1 MSRWLIA
8 GASGMLGQDLQIELA
23 SAGIEF
29 TALSHHDLDVTDADA
44 VEAAVRGAVG
54 RGPGGR
60 APGGRDDVVVNAAAF
75 TRVDDAEVERDAAT
89 AVNATGAG
97 NLAAASAA
105 VGARFVQLSTD
116 YVFDGRA
123 REPYA
128 EDAPLSPLSVYGR
141 SKAEGERLARLAY
154 PDGTIILR
162 TAWLYGAHGANF
174 VSAVLGLA
182 ARQETVSVL
191 TDQLGQ
197 PTWTVD
203 LARQILSVIRSDA
216 PAGVYHATNGGAA
229 SRFDFA
235 REVFRLAGLDPERV
249 VAAEGGP
256 DSRPA
261 PRPAYSVLGH
271 DAWARIGIAPMRP
284 WQDAL
289 AAASLAGVLAAP

>member
-1 MSRWLIA
+1 MTRWLIA
-8 GASGMLGQDLQIELA
+8 GASGMLGRDLQVELA
-23 SAGIEF
+23 SAGHEV
-29 TALSHHDLDVTDADA
+29 TALSHRDLDVTDADA
-44 VEAAVRGAVG
+44 VQAAVRASVG
-54 RGPGGR
+54 QH
-60 APGGRDDVVVNAAAF
+60 DVVVNAAAF
-75 TRVDDAEVERDAAT
+75 TRVDDAEVEVDAAT
-89 AVNATGAG
+89 AVNATGAE

-105 VGARFVQLSTD
+105 VGARFIQLSTD

-128 EDAPLSPLSVYGR
+128 EDAPLNPLSVYGR
-141 SKAEGERLARLAY
+141 AKADGERLARRAY

-162 TAWLYGAHGANF
+162 TAWLYGAHGGNF

-182 ARQETVSVL
+182 ARQDTVSVL

-203 LARQILSVIRSDA
+203 LVQQILSVIRADV
-216 PAGVYHATNGGAA
+216 PAGIYHATNAGEA

-235 REVFRLAGLDPERV
+235 REIFRLAGLDPDRV
-249 VAAEGGP
+249 IPAAGGA
-256 DSRPA
+256 DVRPA

-271 DAWARIGIAPMRP
+271 EAWDRVGVAPMRP

-289 AAASLAGVLAAP
+289 AAASAAGVLTMS

>member
-8 GASGMLGQDLQIELA
+8 GASGMLGRDLQVELA
-23 SAGIEF
+23 SEGHEV
-29 TALSHHDLDVTDADA
+29 TALSHRDLDVTDADG
-44 VEAAVRGAVG
+44 VQAAVRAAVG
-54 RGPGGR
+54 EH
-60 APGGRDDVVVNAAAF
+60 DVVVNAAAF
-75 TRVDDAEVERDAAT
+75 TRVDDAEVEVDAAT
-89 AVNATGAG
+89 AVNATGAQ

-105 VGARFVQLSTD
+105 VGARFIQLSTD

-128 EDAPLSPLSVYGR
+128 EDAPLNPLSVYGR
-141 SKAEGERLARLAY
+141 TKADGERLARRAY

-162 TAWLYGAHGANF
+162 TAWLYGAHGGNF

-182 ARQETVSVL
+182 ARQDTVSVL

-203 LARQILSVIRSDA
+203 LAQQILSVIRADV
-216 PAGVYHATNGGAA
+216 PAGIYHATNAGEA

-235 REVFRLAGLDPERV
+235 REIFRLAGLDPDRV
-249 VAAEGGP
+249 IPAAGGA
-256 DSRPA
+256 DARPA

-271 DAWARIGIAPMRP
+271 EAWDRVGVAPMRP

-289 AAASLAGVLAAP
+289 AAASAAGVLKMS